1 MLFPVVMAFGADGDR
16 EALKRTLVEGNRV
29 AVMLVAGASV
39 CLIGFS
45 GPLIRRW
52 MGPGFDGSVAPF
64 VVLALAGVIIVSQA
78 ASSNVLIAVGAH
90 RLVAWIWIGE
100 AVANL
105 SLSVWLVRTMGL
117 VGVAVGTFIPFIV
130 GHGVVMLTV
139 ACRKVG
145 VPIASC
151 LYQTLRPAAIAAT
164 IATAA
169 CVVVRRARP
178 PATATAVLIEGVVV
192 GLVYLMAFTSVG
204 LDRSTRRR
212 YAAEAR
218 ALARTLTFRR
228 RDTTAAVSTVPGQ
241 EA

>member
-1 MLFPVVMAFGADGDR
+1 M
-16 EALKRTLVEGNRV
+16 

-78 ASSNVLIAVGAH
+78 ASSNVLIAVSTH

-145 VPIASC
+145 VSRRLVPVSNAAARGHRRDHRDSRLC
-151 LYQTLRPAAIAAT
+151 RRSPGAAARDRHGRAHRGCRRRPRLSHGLDLGRPRLN
-164 IATAA
+164 
-169 CVVVRRARP
+169 RRA
-178 PATATAVLIEGVVV
+178 V
-192 GLVYLMAFTSVG
+192 
-204 LDRSTRRR
+204 DTRR
-212 YAAEAR
+212 EAR
-218 ALARTLTFRR
+218 ALARTLTSRR